1 MTTSTRRAR
10 RRPGGGA
17 GSHTLARL
25 AAAREQLD
33 ADIVAQRRR
42 EDELLAEYAA
52 VADAAAAVAARRDA
66 ALADLDRQAAQVRA
80 AADRELSVLEAQQGA
95 VLVALHARRSA
106 DSLAKLVG
114 LPVKQVRGLLR
125 AHRAPAQA
133 SPAGDGGTRL
143 GVAPV
148 PSHPPATPLAEDD
161 AVDEPCRPHGPAWP
175 AHPRGVRL
183 WTRTVHHAWSGS
195 GGRTCRRS
203 DRRGDRGVG
212 TRPGA
217 RGADGRRAR

>member
-80 AADRELSVLEAQQGA
+80 AADRELSVLEAQRGA
-95 VLVALHARRSA
+95 VLVAMHARRSA

-133 SPAGDGGTRL
+133 RPAGDGGTRP
-143 GVAPV
+143 GVAPALAPV
-148 PSHPPATPLAEDD
+148 LAHPPAPGHPVHCPGGEDP
-161 AVDEPCRPHGPAWP
+161 E
-175 AHPRGVRL
+175 
-183 WTRTVHHAWSGS
+183 
-195 GGRTCRRS
+195 
-203 DRRGDRGVG
+203 RGDG
-212 TRPGA
+212 TGGKGTEGAPVEQDAGHRPVPSDTA
-217 RGADGRRAR
+217 AAPRR

>member
-33 ADIVAQRRR
+33 ADLVAQRRR

-66 ALADLDRQAAQVRA
+66 ALADLDRQAAQLRA

-95 VLVALHARRSA
+95 VLVAMHARRSA

-125 AHRAPAQA
+125 THRAPAQA
-133 SPAGDGGTRL
+133 SPAGDGGTRP

-148 PSHPPATPLAEDD
+148 SAPVLAHPPVPGRPLHRPG
-161 AVDEPCRPHGPAWP
+161 DENRE
-175 AHPRGVRL
+175 
-183 WTRTVHHAWSGS
+183 
-195 GGRTCRRS
+195 
-203 DRRGDRGVG
+203 RGDE
-212 TRPGA
+212 
-217 RGADGRRAR
+217 ADGRGGEGVRVEQDAGHIPVPSDTAAAPPTGGGPRAPSG

>member
-10 RRPGGGA
+10 RRPVGGA

-33 ADIVAQRRR
+33 ADLVAQRRR

-52 VADAAAAVAARRDA
+52 VADTAAAVAARRDA

-80 AADRELSVLEAQQGA
+80 AADRELSALEAQQGA
-95 VLVALHARRSA
+95 VLVAMHTRRSA

-125 AHRAPAQA
+125 THRAPAQA
-133 SPAGDGGTRL
+133 GPPVPAPTPVSTPVPRPVASRRRRPGWP
-143 GVAPV
+143 APV
-148 PSHPPATPLAEDD
+148 HGGCAAGP
-161 AVDEPCRPHGPAWP
+161 GPA
-175 AHPRGVRL
+175 
-183 WTRTVHHAWSGS
+183 
-195 GGRTCRRS
+195 
-203 DRRGDRGVG
+203 
-212 TRPGA
+212 
-217 RGADGRRAR
+217 

>member
-52 VADAAAAVAARRDA
+52 VADAAAAAAARRDA

-95 VLVALHARRSA
+95 VLVALHTRRSA

-125 AHRAPAQA
+125 THRAPAQA
-133 SPAGDGGTRL
+133 SPAGDGGTRP

-148 PSHPPATPLAEDD
+148 PTPASGPVLAHPPAPGRPLHRPGDED
-161 AVDEPCRPHGPAWP
+161 
-175 AHPRGVRL
+175 RGRGDCE
-183 WTRTVHHAWSGS
+183 RRDGA
-195 GGRTCRRS
+195 GGRGEQGVPVEQDAGHRS
-203 DRRGDRGVG
+203 VPSDTAVAPVTASG
-212 TRPGA
+212 P
-217 RGADGRRAR
+217 RARSG